1 VALCSDGFGA
11 DRRLAPTESAP
22 EQTRTTTRFR
32 EHPIVSIAPYGLRFF
47 RATIL
52 CTAGLLALILRPIPA
67 EAQLGRLKN
76 MVAGVEK
83 GEMYGEDV
91 TDEGSPVVFVVDLTP
106 VVELPQGAVDN
117 LKQMVAQQGEAYVR
131 QKLVEEGADWALRAA
146 GPAGMA
152 VREVMRRRS
161 DRTERARNNVRAAIE
176 GLEDDQRFG
185 LVTFE
190 GGPSVWRSPAPEATE
205 TNREEAREFVG
216 GLQKVE
222 GDGFLQSALLAAA
235 GLAVDPAMYGGGAG
249 GMSPAGVD
257 PGSAAMAAQT
267 GALQAGALQGAM
279 PEASPWGTLSGPT
292 VSAENLLRGIELA
305 FELEPEAIVIVL
317 GAAPSEDTV
326 GLLGRVEELAAGRDV
341 TIHAAVFG
349 ENQSGGVLRDL
360 AEANDGELLTDEE
373 EAEED

>member
-1 VALCSDGFGA
+1 M
-11 DRRLAPTESAP
+11 
-22 EQTRTTTRFR
+22 
-32 EHPIVSIAPYGLRFF
+32 
-47 RATIL
+47 IL
-52 CTAGLLALILRPIPA
+52 CTASLLALILSPLPA

-91 TDEGSPVVFVVDLTP
+91 TDEGSPIVFVVDLTP

-131 QKLVEEGADWALRAA
+131 QKLAEEGADWALRAA

-152 VREVMRRRS
+152 VREVMRRRN
-161 DRTERARNNVRAAIE
+161 DRPERARNHVRAAIE

-190 GGPSVWRSPAPEATE
+190 GGPSAWRSPAPDATE
-205 TNREEAREFVG
+205 ANREEAREFVG

-222 GDGFLQSALLAAA
+222 GDGFLQSALMAAA
-235 GLAVDPAMYGGGAG
+235 GLAVDPAMYGAGGGGAG
-249 GMSPAGVD
+249 MPPAGVD
-257 PGSAAMAAQT
+257 PTSAALAAQ
-267 GALQAGALQGAM
+267 AGMQGAI
-279 PEASPWGTLSGPT
+279 PAAGVSGTITGPT
-292 VSAENLLRGIELA
+292 VSAENLLRAIELA
-305 FELEPEAIVIVL
+305 FELEPEAIVVVL

-326 GLLGRVEELAAGRDV
+326 GLLARVEELAAGREV

-349 ENQSGGVLRDL
+349 ENQSGGVLREL

-373 EAEED
+373 ENEEEDEED

>member
-1 VALCSDGFGA
+1 MFHHALSRA
-11 DRRLAPTESAP
+11 A
-22 EQTRTTTRFR
+22 
-32 EHPIVSIAPYGLRFF
+32 PIVSFDPFGLLLS
-47 RATIL
+47 RASIVG
-52 CTAGLLALILRPIPA
+52 TACLLALLVWPLPA

-91 TDEGSPVVFVVDLTP
+91 TDEGSPIVFVVDFTP

-117 LKQMVAQQGEAYVR
+117 LKQMAAQQGEAYVR
-131 QKLVEEGADWALRAA
+131 QKLAEEGSDWALRAA

-161 DRTERARNNVRAAIE
+161 DRTERARNHVRAAIE
-176 GLEDDQRFG
+176 GLDDDQRFG

-190 GGPSVWRSPAPEATE
+190 GGPGTWRSPASEATE
-205 TNREEAREFVG
+205 SNREEARAFVG

-222 GDGFLQSALLAAA
+222 GDGFLQSALMAAA
-235 GLAVDPAMYGGGAG
+235 GIAADPAMYGAG
-249 GMSPAGVD
+249 VPPAGVVD
-257 PGSAAMAAQT
+257 PTASA
-267 GALQAGALQGAM
+267 
-279 PEASPWGTLSGPT
+279 SGTLSGPT

-326 GLLGRVEELAAGRDV
+326 GLLARVEELAAGRDV

-349 ENQSGGVLRDL
+349 ENQSGGVLREL

-373 EAEED
+373 EDEEE

>member
-1 VALCSDGFGA
+1 MLSSIRAGTHTFDDVLSRA
-11 DRRLAPTESAP
+11 T
-22 EQTRTTTRFR
+22 
-32 EHPIVSIAPYGLRFF
+32 PIVSF
-47 RATIL
+47 
-52 CTAGLLALILRPIPA
+52 CLLALILWPLPA

-91 TDEGSPVVFVVDLTP
+91 TDEGSPIVFVVDLTP
-106 VVELPQGAVDN
+106 VVDLPQGAVDN

-131 QKLVEEGADWALRAA
+131 QKLAEEGTDWALRAA

-161 DRTERARNNVRAAIE
+161 DRTERARNHVRAAIE

-190 GGPSVWRSPAPEATE
+190 GGPSVWRSPAPVADES
-205 TNREEAREFVG
+205 NREEAREFVG

-222 GDGFLQSALLAAA
+222 GDGFLQSALLVAA
-235 GLAVDPAMYGGGAG
+235 GLAVDPALYGAGGAG
-249 GMSPAGVD
+249 GVPPAGVD
-257 PGSAAMAAQT
+257 PTSAAMAAQ
-267 GALQAGALQGAM
+267 AGAVQGAI
-279 PEASPWGTLSGPT
+279 PTASSSGTLSGPT

-305 FELEPEAIVIVL
+305 FELEPEAIVVVL
-317 GAAPSEDTV
+317 GAAPSEDAA
-326 GLLGRVEELAAGRDV
+326 GLLARVEELAAGRDV

-360 AEANDGELLTDEE
+360 AKANDGELLTDEE
-373 EAEED
+373 EEPDEED

>member
-1 VALCSDGFGA
+1 M
-11 DRRLAPTESAP
+11 
-22 EQTRTTTRFR
+22 
-32 EHPIVSIAPYGLRFF
+32 
-47 RATIL
+47 IL
-52 CTAGLLALILRPIPA
+52 CTASLLALILSPLPA

-83 GEMYGEDV
+83 GEVYGEDV
-91 TDEGSPVVFVVDLTP
+91 TDEGSPIVFVVDLTP

-131 QKLVEEGADWALRAA
+131 QKLAEEGADWALRAA

-152 VREVMRRRS
+152 VREVMRRRN
-161 DRTERARNNVRAAIE
+161 DRPERARNHVRAAIE

-190 GGPSVWRSPAPEATE
+190 GGPSAWRSPAPDATE
-205 TNREEAREFVG
+205 PNREEAREFVG

-222 GDGFLQSALLAAA
+222 GDGFLQSALMAAA
-235 GLAVDPAMYGGGAG
+235 GLAVDPAMYGAGGGAG
-249 GMSPAGVD
+249 GMPPAGVD
-257 PGSAAMAAQT
+257 PTSA
-267 GALQAGALQGAM
+267 
-279 PEASPWGTLSGPT
+279 SGTLTGPT

-326 GLLGRVEELAAGRDV
+326 GLLARVEELAAGREV

-349 ENQSGGVLRDL
+349 ENQSGGVLREL

-373 EAEED
+373 EDEDEEEEED

>member
-1 VALCSDGFGA
+1 
-11 DRRLAPTESAP
+11 
-22 EQTRTTTRFR
+22 
-32 EHPIVSIAPYGLRFF
+32 
-47 RATIL
+47 
-52 CTAGLLALILRPIPA
+52 
-67 EAQLGRLKN
+67 

-91 TDEGSPVVFVVDLTP
+91 TDEGSPIVFVVDLTP

-117 LKQMVAQQGEAYVR
+117 LKQMAAQQGEAYVR
-131 QKLVEEGADWALRAA
+131 QKLAEEGADWALRAA

-161 DRTERARNNVRAAIE
+161 DRTERARNHVRAAIE

-190 GGPSVWRSPAPEATE
+190 GGPTLWHSPASEATE
-205 TNREEAREFVG
+205 ANREEAREFVG
-216 GLQKVE
+216 ELQKVE
-222 GDGFLQSALLAAA
+222 GDGFLRSALLAAA
-235 GLAVDPAMYGGGAG
+235 GIAADPAMYGGGAG
-249 GMSPAGVD
+249 MPPAGVD
-257 PGSAAMAAQT
+257 PGTAALAA
-267 GALQAGALQGAM
+267 QAGAVQGIPPAN
-279 PEASPWGTLSGPT
+279 PAGTLSGPT

-305 FELEPEAIVIVL
+305 FELEPEAIVVVL

-326 GLLGRVEELAAGRDV
+326 GLLARVEELAAGRDV

-349 ENQSGGVLRDL
+349 ENQSGGVLREL

-373 EAEED
+373 EEADEED